1 MSVMVTVLFT
11 FLKIYSINYNNDN
24 LMVYSCLYIDE
35 SIVFKL
41 STLYIDAFLSSF
53 QLSIKRYLE
62 PISVIVM
69 IKQKLCLMQIPVL
82 LPVTMGM

>member
-11 FLKIYSINYNNDN
+11 FLKIYSMNYNNDN